1 MVPFAAGVNRC
12 TALKSGF
19 DGEITPHRMTSRSAR
34 AAHEITQTSEL
45 VPASTSAST
54 MPSESIIRNQE
65 LIQIGT
71 MYAVLLIGL
80 ITAGA
85 GLLGIFSV
93 ITTPVAHL
101 YLIGARISI
110 L

>member
-1 MVPFAAGVNRC
+1 
-12 TALKSGF
+12 
-19 DGEITPHRMTSRSAR
+19 
-34 AAHEITQTSEL
+34 
-45 VPASTSAST
+45 
-54 MPSESIIRNQE
+54 MPSERIIRNQE

-93 ITTPVAHL
+93 ITTPVALL
-101 YLIGARISI
+101 YLIGAGISI
-110 L
+110 LSGRSIATVPGNIFGKNSHVPETGHFT